1 MYGNV
6 IPRACFI
13 VLTPALPP
21 WTFPTMSP
29 GHDLGNWIEYIAF
42 LTLCAFNWNE
52 FPYLFL
58 RKTDILCSFG
68 HSSGVKGF
76 PKSGNFCVPASSV
89 SLPLYNKWSGN
100 RQHTPGFSLIST
112 VLSHGLCSLWV
123 CTLLDH
129 TPSVISQNHSSCC
142 EVVPIHPGFG
152 HLIRVFVLLLLLL
165 LFSHFIHLLLHMK
178 ESQLFC
184 LLVTP
189 QMPLTARLKPSWSQ
203 KARATCG
210 TPTWGTGTQVFE
222 QSPAASQD
230 GH

>member
-1 MYGNV
+1 MYGSV

-42 LTLCAFNWNE
+42 LTLCVFNWNE

-76 PKSGNFCVPASSV
+76 PKSGNFCVLASSV

-100 RQHTPGFSLIST
+100 RQRPPGFSLIST
-112 VLSHGLCSLWV
+112 VLSHGFSVHSGFVHCWIIRRRQSARITAVAMRWFPSILDLDIWFAFLCCCNCYCCFHILFICCYIWKKVSSSVCWSLPKCRW
-123 CTLLDH
+123 LPD
-129 TPSVISQNHSSCC
+129 
-142 EVVPIHPGFG
+142 
-152 HLIRVFVLLLLLL
+152 
-165 LFSHFIHLLLHMK
+165 
-178 ESQLFC
+178 
-184 LLVTP
+184 
-189 QMPLTARLKPSWSQ
+189 
-203 KARATCG
+203 
-210 TPTWGTGTQVFE
+210 
-222 QSPAASQD
+222 
-230 GH
+230 